1 MERLAEN
8 IADLYD
14 LPGRPAAGDTLEEAV
29 WLDEQPLGYPLNLMC
44 SLYYESS
51 FVEPLLLLDE
61 ITRSTPADTHE

>member
-1 MERLAEN
+1 MERLADS

-14 LPGRPAAGDTLEEAV
+14 LPGRPSAGDTLEEAV

-51 FVEPLLLLDE
+51 FCGPFPFTDE
-61 ITRSTPADTHE
+61 DSHPNPESSDE